1 MASRVFSHLL
11 AGTLVLAACSSSD
24 DGDANASLVLGVQG
38 EMVAGA
44 IGPVHVVAT
53 VDGEPAV
60 DATVSDVSGTP
71 DPLPKEFTL
80 TGHAGARADV
90 RVEAYPIGRD
100 PKTSAP
106 VITRTA
112 SAKLVSGTPTLLR
125 IQLDPRCM
133 TAGGLGT
140 APTCASDQTCVAGAC
155 APNLM
160 SFEQLEDYDPGW
172 AAAPPDICRPARHG
186 APEVVAGT
194 GQTDYAV
201 LSDGQTLSLEKGPQ
215 GGHHIWIALRMK
227 NLRQTGSRTF
237 ITSKLVD
244 DSSAAPAPAGYVF
257 TFERDEGAYCKLWG
271 LRYQLDSGASNL
283 AEDYKRFLGRQL
295 AVTVEVADST
305 GAKASSTRTVQIAQQ
320 ILCPDGTTGCE

>member
-1 MASRVFSHLL
+1 MAYRVLSSLL
-11 AGTLVLAACSSSD
+11 AGALVLAACSSSD
-24 DGDANASLVLGVQG
+24 DGDANASLVLGIQG

-53 VDGEPAV
+53 IEGESAV
-60 DATVSDVSGTP
+60 DEIVTDAPGAPNS
-71 DPLPKEFTL
+71 LPKEFDL
-80 TGHAGARADV
+80 KGRAGARADV
-90 RVEAYPIGRD
+90 RVEAFALGQAST
-100 PKTSAP
+100 TSAP
-106 VITRTA
+106 LITRSA
-112 SAKLVSGTPTLLR
+112 SAVLVTGVPTLLR

-140 APTCASDQTCVAGAC
+140 APTCTVDQSCVAGAC

-160 SFEQLEDYDPGW
+160 SFDQLEDYDPNW
-172 AAAPPDICRPARHG
+172 AAAPPDLCRPARHG

-215 GGHHIWIALRMK
+215 GGHHIWVALRMK

-244 DSSAAPAPAGYVF
+244 DSSAPPAPAGYVF
-257 TFERDEGAYCKLWG
+257 TFDRDEGGYCKLWG
-271 LRYQLDSGASNL
+271 LRYQLDSGATNL

-295 AVTVEVADST
+295 EVTVEVADST
-305 GAKASSTRTVQIAQQ
+305 GAKATSTRTVQIANQ